1 MYVVDVEF
9 HPKLDILTHQPNEPS
24 GNKTIQLRDPGE
36 GTSSGIISQA
46 PKPNPP
52 HDKCNNPNIHII
64 IFSCILVINKTIS
77 HSTCVV
83 GLTL

>member
-52 HDKCNNPNIHII
+52 HDKCNNPNIHIAY
-64 IFSCILVINKTIS
+64 
-77 HSTCVV
+77 HSIAMPMLSEPS
-83 GLTL
+83 GLTSIVY